1 MNTKSRGCLIFML
14 ATLLASALL
23 SACSTPT
30 AKNQD
35 ALDKRGGEMPPKK
48 AEIEGG
54 KRVAVLFLRPAP
66 TYNYDIDLK
75 RFEDS
80 SFFTLFAP
88 PIYFNSDDYNALI
101 KREKAK
107 ADRGRRIRNNIV
119 QSGPYEAFEQEF
131 SRHFRSSVN
140 ASLVQLSVPACAAP
154 LSEADLARA
163 LEAARAQN
171 CDVLILVRSRPFY
184 TDDSFSKH
192 IKSYA
197 RIDAKVVAVRV
208 SNSKK
213 LWSTQAFCSSRQ
225 VPYTGYES
233 FKVLAQN
240 AASKVVHQYFS
251 PPPPKRTQRDREG
264 RLIVHFLE

>member
-107 ADRGRRIRNNIV
+107 ADMERRM
-119 QSGPYEAFEQEF
+119 
-131 SRHFRSSVN
+131 
-140 ASLVQLSVPACAAP
+140 
-154 LSEADLARA
+154 
-163 LEAARAQN
+163 LEAMAEKKRLKAQ
-171 CDVLILVRSRPFY
+171 LEAERLEAEQRKAQLAALVSQ
-184 TDDSFSKH
+184 K
-192 IKSYA
+192 
-197 RIDAKVVAVRV
+197 
-208 SNSKK
+208 
-213 LWSTQAFCSSRQ
+213 
-225 VPYTGYES
+225 
-233 FKVLAQN
+233 
-240 AASKVVHQYFS
+240 
-251 PPPPKRTQRDREG
+251 
-264 RLIVHFLE
+264 